1 MFEFSWYGKKNISDI
16 LVIENEFETY
26 VHHLFYIY
34 VLLNFMELH
43 GIDWAIIILLLSVSI
58 GISLY
63 YKKRAS
69 QGMESFLLGGRK
81 FPWYLA
87 GISMVATTFAADTPL
102 AVTEIIAKDGV
113 SGNWIWWAALIGG
126 MFTTFFF
133 AALWRKSGVL
143 TEVEFIELRYS
154 GKPAKLLRG
163 LKSVYLGLIMNV
175 AVIAWV
181 NTAMLTILQV
191 FFDLETSQ
199 LWMIIF
205 GLMLFAALYSSL
217 GGLWGV
223 AVTDAVQFIFAMVAS
238 ILLAYFVVDSPE
250 IGSLANLKT
259 LVPEGTLNFFPS
271 IGETTAESGLYA
283 ISLGTFIAFVGVQ
296 WWSSWYPG
304 AEPGGGG
311 YVAQRMMST
320 KTDKDAVFSGL
331 FFQIAHYSIRPWPWI
346 IVALAGF
353 VLYPDLMVE
362 APRMA
367 YASAMKDFLP
377 VGFKGLLL
385 ASFLAAYLSTI
396 STQLNWGAGYL
407 TNDLYKR
414 FIRPEASD
422 KNQVQTTRLITLILA
437 ILGSIISLFIKD
449 ISGVWEFVMECGA
462 GLGFILIVR
471 WYWWRINALT
481 EITATIAP
489 FVYYSISKF
498 IIEPQASEAY
508 VNQKGTFF
516 FTVILTVITALIATF
531 ISKPESNAT
540 LKTFFDRV
548 KPNGFWKPFSGEKN
562 QLKRM
567 PYNFIAWFSGIVLT
581 YSILFGTGYFLFDEW
596 DNFKICL
603 GLIVITLS
611 TLVYSTK
618 RIKL

>member
-1 MFEFSWYGKKNISDI
+1 
-16 LVIENEFETY
+16 
-26 VHHLFYIY
+26 
-34 VLLNFMELH
+34 MELH
-43 GIDWAIIILLLSVSI
+43 GIDWAIIVLLLSVSI

-63 YKKRAS
+63 FKKRAS

-102 AVTEIIAKDGV
+102 AVTEIVAKDGI

-133 AALWRKSGVL
+133 ASLWRKSGVL

-154 GKPAKLLRG
+154 GKSASALRG
-163 LKSVYLGLIMNV
+163 IKSVYLGLVMNV

-191 FFDLETSQ
+191 FFDLDTSQ
-199 LWMIIF
+199 LWMILF

-223 AVTDAVQFIFAMVAS
+223 AVTDAVQFVFAMIAS
-238 ILLAYFVVDSPE
+238 VLLAYFVIDSPE
-250 IGSLANLKT
+250 IGSLANLKAKI
-259 LVPEGTLNFFPS
+259 PADTLNFFPS

-320 KTDKDAVFSGL
+320 KSDKDAVLSGL

-353 VLYPDLMVE
+353 VLYPELME
-362 APRMA
+362 TAPRMA
-367 YASAMKDFLP
+367 YASAMKDYLP
-377 VGFKGLLL
+377 IGFKGLLL

-407 TNDLYKR
+407 ANDLYKR
-414 FIRPEASD
+414 FIKPSSSD
-422 KNQVQTTRLITLILA
+422 REQVTVTRVITVLLA
-437 ILGSIISLFIKD
+437 IFGSVISLFIEN

-471 WYWWRINALT
+471 WYWWRINAIT
-481 EITATIAP
+481 EITATVSP
-489 FVYYSISKF
+489 FIYYTISKF
-498 IIEPQASEAY
+498 ILEPELGEAY
-508 VNQKGTFF
+508 ASQKGTFF
-516 FTVILTVITALIATF
+516 FTVFMTVITSVVVGLN
-531 ISKPESNAT
+531 SKPESQET
-540 LKTFFDRV
+540 LERFYNRV
-548 KPNGFWKPFSGEKN
+548 KPNGFWSVITKEEN
-562 QLKRM
+562 QLGKM
-567 PYNFIAWFSGIVLT
+567 KYNFMAWISGMVLT
-581 YSILFGTGYFLFDEW
+581 YSILFGTGYFLFDNW
-596 DNFKICL
+596 SNFMNCVIL
-603 GLIVITLS
+603 ALITFVGLVF
-611 TLVYSTK
+611 STK
-618 RIKL
+618 RIEL

>member
-1 MFEFSWYGKKNISDI
+1 
-16 LVIENEFETY
+16 
-26 VHHLFYIY
+26 
-34 VLLNFMELH
+34 MELH
-43 GIDWAIIILLLSVSI
+43 GIDWAIIVLLLSVSI

-63 YKKRAS
+63 FKKRAS

-102 AVTEIIAKDGV
+102 AVTEIVAKDGV

-133 AALWRKSGVL
+133 ASLWRKSGVL

-154 GKPAKLLRG
+154 GKSASALRG
-163 LKSVYLGLIMNV
+163 IKSVYLGLIMNV

-191 FFDLETSQ
+191 FFDLETAQ
-199 LWMIIF
+199 LWMILF

-223 AVTDAVQFIFAMVAS
+223 AVTDAVQFVFAMIAS
-238 ILLAYFVVDSPE
+238 VLLAYFVIDSPE
-250 IGSLANLKT
+250 IGSLINLKAKIPEET
-259 LVPEGTLNFFPS
+259 LHFFPS
-271 IGETTAESGLYA
+271 IGETTTESGLYA

-320 KTDKDAVFSGL
+320 RSDKDAVLSGL

-353 VLYPDLMVE
+353 VLYPDLME
-362 APRMA
+362 SAPRMA
-367 YASAMKDFLP
+367 YASAMKDYLP
-377 VGFKGLLL
+377 IGFKGLLL

-407 TNDLYKR
+407 ANDLYKR
-414 FIRPEASD
+414 FIKPESTD
-422 KNQVQTTRLITLILA
+422 KQQVNVTRFITVLLA
-437 ILGSIISLFIKD
+437 VLGSVISLYITD

-481 EITATIAP
+481 EITATISP
-489 FVYYSISKF
+489 FLYYTISRF
-498 IIEPQASEAY
+498 VLEDHFGSAY
-508 VNQKGTFF
+508 AEQKGTFF
-516 FTVILTVITALIATF
+516 FTVFMTVITSIVVSLT
-531 ISKPESNAT
+531 SKPESLET
-540 LKTFFDRV
+540 LKTFYNKV
-548 KPNGFWKPFSGEKN
+548 KPNGFWGIISGQKN
-562 QLKRM
+562 ELGKM
-567 PYNFIAWFSGIVLT
+567 KYNFMAWISGMTLT
-581 YSILFGTGYFLFDEW
+581 YSVLFGTGYFLFENW
-596 DNFKICL
+596 SGFITCVVL
-603 GLIVITLS
+603 TVITFI
-611 TLVYSTK
+611 TLVFSTK
-618 RIKL
+618 RIEL

>member
-1 MFEFSWYGKKNISDI
+1 
-16 LVIENEFETY
+16 
-26 VHHLFYIY
+26 
-34 VLLNFMELH
+34 MELH
-43 GIDWAIIILLLSVSI
+43 GIDWAIIILLLSISI

-63 YKKRAS
+63 FKKRAS

-102 AVTEIIAKDGV
+102 AVTEIVAKNGI

-133 AALWRKSGVL
+133 ASLWRKSGVL

-154 GKPAKLLRG
+154 GKSASALRG
-163 LKSVYLGLIMNV
+163 IKSVYLGLIMNV

-191 FFDLETSQ
+191 FFDFEITQ
-199 LWMIIF
+199 LWMILF

-250 IGSLANLKT
+250 IGSLSNLKEQI
-259 LVPEGTLNFFPS
+259 PAETLNFFPS
-271 IGETTAESGLYA
+271 IGNTTAQSGFYA

-320 KTDKDAVFSGL
+320 KSNKDAVLSGL

-353 VLYPDLMVE
+353 VLYPDLME
-362 APRMA
+362 SAPRMA
-367 YASAMKDFLP
+367 YASAMRDYLP
-377 VGFKGLLL
+377 IGFKGLLL

-407 TNDLYKR
+407 ANDLYKR
-414 FIRPEASD
+414 FINKASSD
-422 KNQVQTTRLITLILA
+422 KQQVNVTRIITVLLA
-437 ILGSIISLFIKD
+437 ILGSIISLYITD

-462 GLGFILIVR
+462 GLGFVLIIR
-471 WYWWRINALT
+471 WYWWRINAIT
-481 EITATIAP
+481 EITATISP
-489 FVYYSISKF
+489 FIYYSLSKYVL
-498 IIEPQASEAY
+498 EPQFASLY
-508 VNQKGTFF
+508 TDPKDTFF
-516 FTVILTVITALIATF
+516 FTVFMTVITSIVVCLLT
-531 ISKPESNAT
+531 KPEPNST
-540 LKTFFDRV
+540 LETFYNRV
-548 KPNGFWKPFSGEKN
+548 KPNGFWNVISGQGN
-562 QLKRM
+562 QLGEMK
-567 PYNFIAWFSGIVLT
+567 YNFIAWISGMVLT
-581 YSILFGTGYFLFDEW
+581 YSILFGTGYYLFDEW
-596 DNFKICL
+596 FYFQICL
-603 GLIVITLS
+603 GITIFSLILLIF
-611 TLVYSTK
+611 STK
-618 RIKL
+618 RIQL

>member
-1 MFEFSWYGKKNISDI
+1 
-16 LVIENEFETY
+16 
-26 VHHLFYIY
+26 
-34 VLLNFMELH
+34 MELH
-43 GIDWAIIILLLSVSI
+43 GVDWAIIILLLSISI

-63 YKKRAS
+63 FKKRAS

-102 AVTEIIAKDGV
+102 AVTEIVAKDGI

-133 AALWRKSGVL
+133 ASLWRKSGVL

-154 GKPAKLLRG
+154 GRYASALRG
-163 LKSVYLGLIMNV
+163 IKSVYLGLIMNV

-191 FFDLETSQ
+191 FFDLDTTQ
-199 LWMIIF
+199 LWMILF
-205 GLMLFAALYSSL
+205 GLMLFAAIYSSL

-238 ILLAYFVVDSPE
+238 ILLAYFVIDSPE
-250 IGSLANLKT
+250 IGSLTNLKAKI
-259 LVPEGTLNFFPS
+259 PSETLNFFPS
-271 IGETTAESGLYA
+271 IGETSAESGLYA

-320 KTDKDAVFSGL
+320 KSNKDAILSGL

-353 VLYPDLMVE
+353 VLYPELME
-362 APRMA
+362 TAPRMA
-367 YASAMKDFLP
+367 YASAMKDYLP
-377 VGFKGLLL
+377 TGFKGLLL

-407 TNDLYKR
+407 ANDLYKR
-414 FIRPEASD
+414 FIKPSSTD
-422 KNQVQTTRLITLILA
+422 KEQVNVTRVITVILA
-437 ILGSIISLFIKD
+437 VFGSIISLYITD

-481 EITATIAP
+481 EITATVSP
-489 FVYYSISKF
+489 FVYYFHFQVYI
-498 IIEPQASEAY
+498 
-508 VNQKGTFF
+508 G
-516 FTVILTVITALIATF
+516 AT
-531 ISKPESNAT
+531 IRN
-540 LKTFFDRV
+540 R
-548 KPNGFWKPFSGEKN
+548 
-562 QLKRM
+562 
-567 PYNFIAWFSGIVLT
+567 
-581 YSILFGTGYFLFDEW
+581 
-596 DNFKICL
+596 IC
-603 GLIVITLS
+603 
-611 TLVYSTK
+611 
-618 RIKL
+618 